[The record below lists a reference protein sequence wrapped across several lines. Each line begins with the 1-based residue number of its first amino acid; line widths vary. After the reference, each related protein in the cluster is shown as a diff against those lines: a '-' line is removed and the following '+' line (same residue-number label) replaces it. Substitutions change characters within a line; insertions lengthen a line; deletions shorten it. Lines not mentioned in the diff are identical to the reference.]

1 MTPLLAKKELGEV
14 EDLSHLSIDLVSV
27 QSSVES
33 WKSIRRDSERCMM
46 HSQSTQI
53 DPLDSPHP
61 IPWSWVMANL
71 TDSNATQHYYRS
83 HSLTSPDG
91 EYKAY
96 SRIQMQVE
104 SESYLSRVNSVLFL
118 ENLKTGD
125 LQAITAT
132 SPFAENPFMGNSSDL
147 AGTISI
153 VLPISWSASGDRLLA
168 REFES
173 IFGSDIASDYAL
185 IWDKTLNAA
194 ATVAPTGI
202 EFTNAILLGWSE
214 DDQNRALFRAGNLG
228 ETSWPLWAVDSQ
240 GDTLEASHDRPKT
253 YGQLTNSIWAGPQP
267 QR

>member
-1 MTPLLAKKELGEV
+1 MNFQA
-14 EDLSHLSIDLVSV
+14 
-27 QSSVES
+27 
-33 WKSIRRDSERCMM
+33 
-46 HSQSTQI
+46 TQI
-53 DPLDSPHP
+53 DPLNSPHP

-71 TDSNATQHYYRS
+71 TDSNSTQHYYRS
-83 HSLTSPDG
+83 HSLISPNG

-104 SESYLSRVNSVLFL
+104 PEIYLSRVSSVLFL

-132 SPFAENPFMGNSSDL
+132 SPFAENPFIGNSSDL

-185 IWDKTLNAA
+185 IWDKTLNSAT
-194 ATVAPTGI
+194 TVAPTKI

-214 DDQNRALFRAGNLG
+214 DDHDRVLFQAGNLG
-228 ETSWPLWAVDSQ
+228 ETPWSLWAVDSQ
-240 GDTLEASHDRPKT
+240 GDTLEATGNRPKT
-253 YGQLTNSIWAGPQP
+253 YGQVTNSIWAGPQA

>member
-1 MTPLLAKKELGEV
+1 MNFQA
-14 EDLSHLSIDLVSV
+14 
-27 QSSVES
+27 
-33 WKSIRRDSERCMM
+33 
-46 HSQSTQI
+46 TQI
-53 DPLDSPHP
+53 DPLNSPHP

-71 TDSNATQHYYRS
+71 TDSNSTQHYYRS
-83 HSLTSPDG
+83 HSLVSPDG

-104 SESYLSRVNSVLFL
+104 PEVYLSRVSSVLFL

-132 SPFAENPFMGNSSDL
+132 SPFAENPFIGNSSGL

-173 IFGSDIASDYAL
+173 IFSSDIASDYAL

-194 ATVAPTGI
+194 TTVAPTEI
-202 EFTNAILLGWSE
+202 EYTNAILLGWSE
-214 DDQNRALFRAGNLG
+214 DDQNCVLFRAGNLG
-228 ETSWPLWAVDSQ
+228 QSPWPLWTVNSQ
-240 GDTLEASHDRPKT
+240 GDTLEAVNNLFELPRGRPKT
-253 YGQLTNSIWAGPQP
+253 YGQVTNSIWAGPQL
-267 QR
+267 QK